1 MHRYFPGGS
10 VMSEVLRETK
20 VLSLLKK
27 TMTFVSLTISKAG
40 VDLAHALWGAVALR
54 YGKRQR

>member
-1 MHRYFPGGS
+1 MS
-10 VMSEVLRETK
+10 VVLWETK

-27 TMTFVSLTISKAG
+27 TINFVSLTMSKAG
-40 VDLAHALWGAVALR
+40 VDLAHARWEAVALR